1 MQNMLLQWL
10 EYLELQF
17 MLYQKIWQKWSIKWL
32 WPFMPVSCWSTC
44 LKNKN
49 HEELEFQHISGWKW
63 PMSVNSCNIEKQ
75 IKSPSKVHT
84 PKCQINESTRLSFL
98 DFPHTLYLDM
108 SYLISHPTCLF
119 GPTHFAF
126 SPYSFIWPNLF
137 NWHLRVTPIGVPTD
151 SHINLQTFVPNQVL
165 QHRLDKFSI
174 SSLNRIIISSCF
186 CNNDKNLCKRRLFR
200 WFWYA

>member
-17 MLYQKIWQKWSIKWL
+17 MHYQKIWQKWSIKWL

-63 PMSVNSCNIEKQ
+63 PMSVHSCNIEKQ
-75 IKSPSKVHT
+75 IKSSSKVHT

-98 DFPHTLYLDM
+98 DFSLILPLLGHVISYFPPYLFIW
-108 SYLISHPTCLF
+108 L
-119 GPTHFAF
+119 
-126 SPYSFIWPNLF
+126 YSFCFFTLHLCLTLF
-137 NWHLRVTPIGVPTD
+137 
-151 SHINLQTFVPNQVL
+151 FM
-165 QHRLDKFSI
+165 KFT
-174 SSLNRIIISSCF
+174 
-186 CNNDKNLCKRRLFR
+186 
-200 WFWYA
+200 